1 MMGKVV
7 VEYPLEID
15 KLVLKD
21 GREIRV
27 WKRIFDAE
35 LFEDKVF
42 VRIAISLSDY
52 QKFWKSKE
60 ENENE

>member
-52 QKFWKSKE
+52 QKFWKPKE